1 MRKKFAWFFCIFMSS
16 LVLLSCSEDNKKGEE
31 PGDGTGGGTPEGD
44 TKTYFETTY
53 SDLSAYVDK
62 NVSEIWAA
70 VGNASKD
77 EENNILYVQDQ
88 KGNRYK
94 ATFKLDGTM
103 IATIEMVLTGSSEN
117 KGIEV
122 WESMISSFRDYK
134 LGTFLG
140 TKFKDYATGEGG
152 IKQTTEETI
161 PLLTLEA
168 NTLIYPVFGIQK
180 KVYCCPI
187 MDKDK
192 FRVEM
197 CRNYLPLDFSTLGK
211 YVGANIDETL
221 QEFYA
226 ISNKIL
232 FGTAMAY
239 LYFDSA
245 IDLKGNNYTVNFDSD
260 KTLETVLEISAY
272 IPENE
277 QTIARWKDL
286 LQNYADYKLGKLK
299 EMYVTDAFGDKVQ
312 DLADAQAAFD
322 LYESN
327 GRNNGIIARFETA
340 YGNNSLILNKDF
352 CYILVRKS

>member
-1 MRKKFAWFFCIFMSS
+1 
-16 LVLLSCSEDNKKGEE
+16 
-31 PGDGTGGGTPEGD
+31 
-44 TKTYFETTY
+44 
-53 SDLSAYVDK
+53 
-62 NVSEIWAA
+62 
-70 VGNASKD
+70 
-77 EENNILYVQDQ
+77 
-88 KGNRYK
+88 
-94 ATFKLDGTM
+94 
-103 IATIEMVLTGSSEN
+103 
-117 KGIEV
+117 
-122 WESMISSFRDYK
+122 
-134 LGTFLG
+134 
-140 TKFKDYATGEGG
+140 
-152 IKQTTEETI
+152 
-161 PLLTLEA
+161 
-168 NTLIYPVFGIQK
+168 
-180 KVYCCPI
+180 
-187 MDKDK
+187 
-192 FRVEM
+192 M

-232 FGTAMAY
+232 FVTAMAY

-277 QTIARWKDL
+277 QTIDRWKDL
-286 LQNYADYKLGKLK
+286 LQNYADYNLGTLK
-299 EMYVTDAFGDKVQ
+299 ELYVTDAFGDKVQ

-340 YGNNSLILNKDF
+340 YGNNSLILNKDY

>member
-168 NTLIYPVFGIQK
+168 NTLIYP
-180 KVYCCPI
+180 P
-187 MDKDK
+187 
-192 FRVEM
+192 
-197 CRNYLPLDFSTLGK
+197 
-211 YVGANIDETL
+211 
-221 QEFYA
+221 
-226 ISNKIL
+226 
-232 FGTAMAY
+232 
-239 LYFDSA
+239 
-245 IDLKGNNYTVNFDSD
+245 
-260 KTLETVLEISAY
+260 
-272 IPENE
+272 
-277 QTIARWKDL
+277 
-286 LQNYADYKLGKLK
+286 
-299 EMYVTDAFGDKVQ
+299 
-312 DLADAQAAFD
+312 
-322 LYESN
+322 
-327 GRNNGIIARFETA
+327 
-340 YGNNSLILNKDF
+340 
-352 CYILVRKS
+352 